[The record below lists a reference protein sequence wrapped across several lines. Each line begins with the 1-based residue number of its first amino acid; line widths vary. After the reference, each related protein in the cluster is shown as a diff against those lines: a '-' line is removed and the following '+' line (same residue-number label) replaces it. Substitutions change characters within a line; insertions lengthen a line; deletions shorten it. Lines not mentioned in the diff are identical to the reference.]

1 MIERSKTR
9 VSVIAMW
16 LGLVAVA
23 LSACE
28 STGGAPVEKPYSFRE
43 IKFSAT
49 VRQQFDFS
57 CGAATLATVLTYYW
71 GEPTSEIAVMNVLRS
86 RYPDQDWKALQ
97 QRGFSFDDLIWTA
110 AKLGF
115 EGQGAEIP
123 AAQLA
128 KIDGPV
134 IVHLD
139 KGKFQHFSV
148 VRAVKVGHVFLS
160 DPIVGAV
167 TMSVGEFERQYTGR
181 ALAIWKR
188 GAPLPKAAIL
198 GRPVAPIDASLFI
211 GGVATAQTPSINRM
225 LGR

>member
-1 MIERSKTR
+1 MTGAHVSSAALAALLLYAGSAAAGEIVPRPRSY
-9 VSVIAMW
+9 A
-16 LGLVAVA
+16 
-23 LSACE
+23 
-28 STGGAPVEKPYSFRE
+28 E
-43 IKFSAT
+43 IKFAAT

-57 CGAATLATVLTYYW
+57 CGAATLATVLTHYW
-71 GEPTSEIAVMNVLRS
+71 GRKTGEIEVLNVLRA
-86 RYPDQDWKALQ
+86 RYPDADWPALQ
-97 QRGFSFDDLIWTA
+97 KKGFSFDDLIWTA